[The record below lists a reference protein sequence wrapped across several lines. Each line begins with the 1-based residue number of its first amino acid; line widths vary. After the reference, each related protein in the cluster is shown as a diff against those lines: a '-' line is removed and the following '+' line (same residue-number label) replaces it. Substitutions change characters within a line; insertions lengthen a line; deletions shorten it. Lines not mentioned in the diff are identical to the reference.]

1 MIVLKAMFVGM
12 FLIVVILG
20 WVVVTATEKVV
31 EKLNDEPELPHTE
44 DFATNYEDT
53 PEVLAGSEMPKEM
66 VDAIEDKPKKS
77 RGRKPKKV

>member
-12 FLIVVILG
+12 FILMVILG
-20 WVVVTATEKVV
+20 WVVVIATEKVV
-31 EKLNDEPELPHTE
+31 EKTYDEPESPHTE

-66 VDAIEDKPKKS
+66 VDAMIEKPK
-77 RGRKPKKV
+77 RGRPRKSS

>member
-20 WVVVTATEKVV
+20 WVVVIATEKVV

-44 DFATNYEDT
+44 DFPTNYEDA
-53 PEVLAGSEMPKEM
+53 PEVLAGCEMPKEM
-66 VDAIEDKPKKS
+66 VDAMVEKPK
-77 RGRKPKKV
+77 RGRPSKKS